1 MRTYKILG
9 RVVAV
14 ALFAMAVT
22 PTVSLA
28 CKEAGAF
35 KHVGIVTSV
44 DAKAMTLTIKDAE
57 TGGPI
62 VFSVTAA
69 QLKKIKTGDQV
80 LVGYTEEKS
89 GTLTAVQIQA

>member
-1 MRTYKILG
+1 MRTFKILG
-9 RVVAV
+9 GGVVVA
-14 ALFAMAVT
+14 LLAMVLT
-22 PTVSLA
+22 PAVSLA

-35 KHVGIVTSV
+35 KHVGIVTTV

-69 QLKKIKTGDQV
+69 QLKGIKAGDQI